1 MVLASWEGLGV
12 TGPTLLPVGVAG
24 AVDVAVDADAGVDV
38 VAAAG
43 AAGAGA
49 VAVAAVAVAVAV
61 AAAAAA
67 AGEWLHWV
75 VGLAANPPA
84 LLAAPACPAY
94 LDVMRIE
101 ALGRSHAIE
110 EHHSLDRVV
119 DLSIPSERVGG
130 AAAVP
135 RFAEDAE
142 DAENVAQTADSGA
155 LYELVGN

>member
-1 MVLASWEGLGV
+1 VVLASWEGLGV

-24 AVDVAVDADAGVDV
+24 VVDVAVDAGAGVGA
-38 VAAAG
+38 VA

-49 VAVAAVAVAVAV
+49 VAVAAVAVAVV
-61 AAAAAA
+61 VAA
-67 AGEWLHWV
+67 AGERLHWV
-75 VGLAANPPA
+75 VGLAASPPA
-84 LLAAPACPAY
+84 LLAAPACPEY

-101 ALGRSHAIE
+101 ASERSHAIE
-110 EHHSLDRVV
+110 EHRSPDRVV
-119 DLSIPSERVGG
+119 DLSIPSERVGS

-142 DAENVAQTADSGA
+142 DAEDVVQTADSGA